1 MKALKVFVV
10 AGLAVSLLAAPSLA
24 GIAKPYDVYKYSQP
38 EDPGDLIEVPDVNKA
53 GAGGDMSCW
62 QAAAA
67 NILAGA
73 GWGLDTQTPQQ
84 NADAIYGHLTAHFG
98 TASPGYAERAINWW
112 LLNYGYNSSAPDTDY
127 YNPDMEYNDVTHH
140 AEHLVDP
147 QYDFLLDELVRCQY
161 VAVDF
166 EIPGASA
173 GHVMT
178 LVGGNY
184 SNIHIPPPPSNPL
197 QQSVFHDSD
206 DGLVGD
212 AVWNNVW
219 APIPASPPFSYWTF
233 DAAGTPDIPGDDWL
247 ANGYT
252 TLCPGVQKPAEA
264 LDNWDYAHFRDL
276 DTENDVWFA
285 TGRYAGTHKDDYGLI
300 QWVVEGDE
308 EWIVAIPNEEM
319 EPPWYKEIWLLVDYM
334 EAAPVDPDIVLRLVQ
349 DGVDIWPTTTEYS
362 PGSGQILFY
371 WELDEQPAV
380 EYLVFPS
387 DEYQKLWGDAIGV
400 KDWNVAT
407 LCVPEPATLALMG
420 LGALG
425 LVARRRRK

>member
-1 MKALKVFVV
+1 MM
-10 AGLAVSLLAAPSLA
+10 AGLVVLLLVAPVFASA
-24 GIAKPYDVYKYSQP
+24 SVKPYDVYKYSQP
-38 EDPGDLIEVPDVNKA
+38 EDPSDLIEVPDVNKA
-53 GAGGDMSCW
+53 GGAGNMSCW
-62 QAAAA
+62 EAAAA
-67 NILAGA
+67 NVLAGA

-84 NADAIYGHLTAHFG
+84 NANAIYGHLTAHFG
-98 TASPGYAERAINWW
+98 TASPGHAERAINWW

-300 QWVVEGDE
+300 DWVVEGEED

-334 EAAPVDPDIVLRLVQ
+334 EGAPDDPGIVLRLAE
-349 DGVDIWPTTTEYS
+349 DGEDIGPTTTEYS
-362 PGSGQILFY
+362 PDSGQILFY
-371 WELDEQPAV
+371 WKLEEQPAV

-387 DEYQKLWGDAIGV
+387 DEYQKLWGNEIGV